1 MLWTRRPEAQGRRRC
16 RSQSSAAALRRPRKG
31 VRLRAGSPRWTP
43 AQPGLCW
50 EHPPFQAARE
60 RPVRQGHTQALAP
73 PEAGRSEG
81 RPGYLGGRD
90 KDIGARGEINMVPLS
105 VDGDRKPS
113 PQPLSATLLTPP
125 RGPPGCSHSCPHPRP
140 IQHLHT
146 GLGRGQPPRNTR
158 SLPSGHCCEPT
169 CPPPYGSPGPAHCQ
183 AATPGAAS
191 MLFDSSCPW
200 KAHATHCGPLP
211 SHQGL
216 SP

>member
-1 MLWTRRPEAQGRRRC
+1 MLWTRRPEDQGRRRC
-16 RSQSSAAALRRPRKG
+16 RSQSSAAALRRPREGGQTESRQPK
-31 VRLRAGSPRWTP
+31 VDPSAAGPLLGASPI
-43 AQPGLCW
+43 PG
-50 EHPPFQAARE
+50 RE
-60 RPVRQGHTQALAP
+60 RETGQAGPHTGSCTPRGRKIWGEARIFRRARQGHR
-73 PEAGRSEG
+73 GK
-81 RPGYLGGRD
+81 GRD
-90 KDIGARGEINMVPLS
+90 KHGKS
-105 VDGDRKPS
+105 S
-113 PQPLSATLLTPP
+113 PQPLSAALLTPP

-140 IQHLHT
+140 VQHLHT
-146 GLGRGQPPRNTR
+146 GPGYGQPPRNTG

-211 SHQGL
+211 GHQGL